1 MNERHMEPVKHRIQK
16 SNHRL
21 NQQRKPPEVFL
32 SHARINQADVTQ
44 FEMHL
49 KARGLRVWRDIP
61 DLIRGEQNEDAV
73 RASIHRS
80 DAFLLW
86 LTEECLQS
94 DFIWRVEV
102 QTAIECHQ
110 ANPEYSI
117 IPVFWSVPV
126 FRVRNFC
133 LQRNLV
139 DVTKFAGDVVM
150 TNFNI
155 APGLDEYWRVAYQCL
170 RSLCPRQ
177 RRRFQDRPF
186 NLVLRTSP
194 DDSLC
199 EGMDLDL
206 DWSSLFESPHSD
218 PRVWDDLLLP
228 ALQDVRRVVGRFTF
242 ARHLNIR
249 LQARLS
255 AAFAFG
261 RIFPTTSRFNL
272 TIDGGHGI
280 WRSSYA
286 PAATK
291 PLRIT
296 RSEGSGHS
304 DQAVVQLSI
313 TRDLGRSVSDYLTQ
327 LQFPYGPKL
336 DISPLDGIS
345 NVAVRS
351 GKHALAMAVQVGQEI
366 KRLRDLDGVRQV
378 HLFAA
383 LPAPLA
389 LLIGR
394 QCNATIPIHIYHSDQ
409 EHGFVRTCQISQ

>member
-1 MNERHMEPVKHRIQK
+1 MMTSHR
-16 SNHRL
+16 SNRRRRPS
-21 NQQRKPPEVFL
+21 QVFL
-32 SHARINQADVTQ
+32 SHARANRSDVTQ
-44 FEMHL
+44 LETLL
-49 KARGLRVWRDIP
+49 KIRGLRVWRDLP
-61 DLIRGEQNEDAV
+61 DLLRGEHNEAAV
-73 RASIHRS
+73 IAGIQQS
-80 DAFLLW
+80 DALLIW
-86 LTEECLQS
+86 LTPECLQS

-102 QTAIECHQ
+102 PAATQRQHAD
-110 ANPEYSI
+110 PDYSI
-117 IPVFWSVPV
+117 IPIFWSESVTT
-126 FRVRNFC
+126 VRDFC
-133 LQRNLV
+133 RQNNHE
-139 DVTKFAGDVVM
+139 DVTAFAGEVPFSS
-150 TNFNI
+150 NFIPNPTPSGF
-155 APGLDEYWRVAYQCL
+155 ANVAYPCL
-170 RSLCPRQ
+170 RSLLARR

-206 DWSSLFESPHSD
+206 DWSSLFESPRGD
-218 PRVWDDLLLP
+218 PQVWDDLLLP
-228 ALQDVRRVVGRFTF
+228 ALQDVRRVVGRFTP

-272 TIDGGHGI
+272 TIDGGHGT

-286 PAATK
+286 PTAAK
-291 PLRIT
+291 PLHIA
-296 RSEGSGHS
+296 RSEGNAHS

-313 TRDLGRSVSDYLTQ
+313 TRDLGQSVSDYLTR
-327 LQFPYGPKL
+327 LDFPYGPKL
-336 DISPLDGIS
+336 NISPVNGIS
-345 NVAVRS
+345 NAAVRS
-351 GKHALAMAVQVGQEI
+351 GKHALAMAIQVGQEI
-366 KRLRDLDGVRQV
+366 KRLRDRDGVRQV